1 MGIASRA
8 NRFSEKFKMYLGGKE
23 TGWMRDIQSERNY
36 EVEDLNNMSW
46 FDIWHQD
53 MRSNVRV
60 KNTNIQVEQQQQQQQ
75 RQLQQVNFKL
85 CYLAYES
92 TYLLIMVSVRF
103 RRFYAAHLINLK
115 KKKKS
120 PKN

>member
-1 MGIASRA
+1 
-8 NRFSEKFKMYLGGKE
+8 MYSGGKE
-23 TGWMRDIQSERNY
+23 TDWTRDIQRERNY

-46 FDIWHQD
+46 FDTWHQD

-85 CYLAYES
+85 SHLTDES

-103 RRFYAAHLINLK
+103 RRFCATDF
-115 KKKKS
+115 
-120 PKN
+120 